1 MNSLSKKSRSLSI
14 LKVVQ
19 HAAQKPNVFDK
30 PRAEPNKFELC
41 RAKKR
46 CMKMNVFDRPRAEPN
61 KVRAMPSEEK
71 AHGYEHKN
79 FGEYSPDY
87 TIYFL

>member
-30 PRAEPNKFELC
+30 PRAEPN
-41 RAKKR
+41 R
-46 CMKMNVFDRPRAEPN
+46 
-61 KVRAMPSEEK
+61 VRAMPRREK
-71 AHGYEHKN
+71 VHGYEHKN

>member
-1 MNSLSKKSRSLSI
+1 MQLKKQTFSISREQS
-14 LKVVQ
+14 
-19 HAAQKPNVFDK
+19 
-30 PRAEPNKFELC
+30 RTGFELC
-41 RAKKR
+41 RGEKR

>member
-19 HAAQKPNVFDK
+19 HATQKTNVFYK
-30 PRAEPNKFELC
+30 SRAEPN
-41 RAKKR
+41 R
-46 CMKMNVFDRPRAEPN
+46 
-61 KVRAMPSEEK
+61 VRAMPSEEK

>member
-1 MNSLSKKSRSLSI
+1 MNPSSKKSRSLPI

-19 HAAQKPNVFDK
+19 HVAQKTNVFDK
-30 PRAEPNKFELC
+30 PRAEPN
-41 RAKKR
+41 R
-46 CMKMNVFDRPRAEPN
+46 
-61 KVRAMPSEEK
+61 VRAMPSEEK